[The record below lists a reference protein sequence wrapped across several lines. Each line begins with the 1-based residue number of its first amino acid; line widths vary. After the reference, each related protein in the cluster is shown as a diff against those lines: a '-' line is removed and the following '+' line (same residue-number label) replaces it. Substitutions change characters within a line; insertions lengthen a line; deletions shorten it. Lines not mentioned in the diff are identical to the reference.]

1 MNIIEELDL
10 AFKNIEMDDFT
21 KIRYIYLYV
30 CKKFSYDI
38 RFLFALPSLK
48 REIYDKKVDI
58 ENVQD
63 FEIVCYTFA
72 KIIRDILEHYGYQCD
87 LIKDDSR
94 SETPHA
100 YVIVKLGTRVLR
112 LDPVTKHDSSRVKIN
127 IPTYDFAPMVDD
139 PTFSDDLEEADE
151 FMKKINFYK
160 SDEDSIKFNNWL
172 SSLSSY
178 ATGPDPQIR
187 YLNIFNAIVST
198 LNLNKGLTRYDDV
211 DYFLSYAL
219 KKSKINDSRM
229 IVRTATFFNNDDPT
243 MMDMI
248 TLIIFEYDKDMPL
261 FYIIEPKNGG
271 YHTRQISSEEALDK
285 LNHYSNY
292 ITDEYF
298 KNAAK
303 KGDYK
308 IL

>member
-10 AFKNIEMDDFT
+10 AFKETEMDDFT

-38 RFLFALPSLK
+38 RFLFALPNLK

-63 FEIVCYTFA
+63 FEIVCYSFA
-72 KIIRDILEHYGYQCD
+72 KVIRDILEHYGYQCK
-87 LIKDDSR
+87 LIKEDNR
-94 SETPHA
+94 SDTPHA
-100 YVIVKLGTRVLR
+100 YVIVKLGQRVLR

-139 PTFSDDLEEADE
+139 PTFSDDLEDADE
-151 FMKKINFYK
+151 LMKKINFYK
-160 SDEDSIKFNNWL
+160 SDKESMKFNNWL
-172 SSLSSY
+172 SSLTSY
-178 ATGPDPQIR
+178 GIGPDPEIR
-187 YLNIFNAIVST
+187 YLNVFNAIVST
-198 LNLNKGLTRYDDV
+198 FNLNKSLIRYDDV

-219 KKSKINDSRM
+219 RKSKINDYRT
-229 IVRTATFFNNDDPT
+229 IVRSATFFNNDDPT
-243 MMDMI
+243 MRDLI
-248 TLIIFEYDKDMPL
+248 TLIIFEYNHNRPL
-261 FYIIEPKNGG
+261 FYILEPYDDGF
-271 YHTRQISSEEALDK
+271 HIRQIDSEEMLDK
-285 LNHYSNY
+285 LSHYSNY

-303 KGDYK
+303 KGDHK

>member
-10 AFKNIEMDDFT
+10 AFKKTEMDDFT

-38 RFLFALPSLK
+38 RFLFALPNLK
-48 REIYDKKVDI
+48 KEIYDKKVDI

-63 FEIVCYTFA
+63 FEIVCYSFA
-72 KIIRDILEHYGYQCD
+72 KVIRDILEHYGYQCK
-87 LIKDDSR
+87 LIKEDNR
-94 SETPHA
+94 SDTPHA
-100 YVIVKLGTRVLR
+100 YVIVKLGPRVLR

-127 IPTYDFAPMVDD
+127 IPTYDFVPMVDD

-151 FMKKINFYK
+151 LMKKLNFYK
-160 SDEDSIKFNNWL
+160 SDEESMKFNNWL

-178 ATGPDPQIR
+178 GSGPNPMLR

-198 LNLNKGLTRYDDV
+198 MNLNKSLTKYDDV
-211 DYFLSYAL
+211 DYFFSYAL
-219 KKSKINDSRM
+219 RKSKINDFRT

-248 TLIIFEYDKDMPL
+248 TLIIFEYDPKMPL
-261 FYIIEPKNGG
+261 FYIIEPKDGSF
-271 YHTRQISSEEALDK
+271 HVRQIDSEEMLYK
-285 LNHYSNY
+285 LSHYSNY

-303 KGDYK
+303 KGDHK

>member
-10 AFKNIEMDDFT
+10 AFKETEMDDFT

-38 RFLFALPSLK
+38 RFLFALPKLK
-48 REIYDKKVDI
+48 KEIYDKKVDI

-72 KIIRDILEHYGYQCD
+72 KVIRDILEHYGYQCK
-87 LIKDDSR
+87 LIKEDNR
-94 SETPHA
+94 SDTPHA
-100 YVIVKLGTRVLR
+100 YVIVKLGQRVLR

-139 PTFSDDLEEADE
+139 PTFSDDLEDADE
-151 FMKKINFYK
+151 LMKKINFYK
-160 SDEDSIKFNNWL
+160 SDKESMKFNNWL
-172 SSLSSY
+172 SSLTSY
-178 ATGPDPQIR
+178 GIGPDPEIR
-187 YLNIFNAIVST
+187 YLNVFNAIVST
-198 LNLNKGLTRYDDV
+198 FNLNKSLKRYDDV

-219 KKSKINDSRM
+219 RKSKINDYRT
-229 IVRTATFFNNDDPT
+229 IVRSATFFNNDDPT
-243 MMDMI
+243 MSDLI
-248 TLIIFEYDKDMPL
+248 TLIIFEYNHNRPL
-261 FYIIEPKNGG
+261 FYILEPYDDGF
-271 YHTRQISSEEALDK
+271 HIRQIDSEEMLDK
-285 LNHYSNY
+285 LSHYSNY

-303 KGDYK
+303 KGDHK